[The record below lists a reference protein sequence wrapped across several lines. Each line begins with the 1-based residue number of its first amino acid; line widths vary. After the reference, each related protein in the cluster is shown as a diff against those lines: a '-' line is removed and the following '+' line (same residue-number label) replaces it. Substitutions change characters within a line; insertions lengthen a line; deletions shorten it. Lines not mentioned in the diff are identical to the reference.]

1 MLRGIGIHGGPTVV
15 DNIGPGQQMN
25 YTAIG
30 DTVNLA
36 KRLRENA
43 KGGQIIL
50 SHAAYEAVTGAVT
63 VEDLGPLVVKG
74 RAIPVHIYQLVD
86 LNVIVT
92 HSDMTSIEDRL

>member
-1 MLRGIGIHGGPTVV
+1 VGPAVV
-15 DNIGPGQQMN
+15 GNIGTVQQMN

-36 KRLRENA
+36 KRLQENA

-50 SHAAYEAVTGAVT
+50 SQAAYEAVTGAVT

-74 RAIPVHIYQLVD
+74 RARPVHTYQLVD

-92 HSDMTSIEDRL
+92 HSDMTRIEYRV